1 MTRDHAWP
9 SNTYAELVELLSD
22 DGTVVGTH
30 PKATVHSR
38 DTPLHRAFSLY
49 LRDDNGRILLTRRA
63 LGKAAWPGVWT
74 NTCCGHPAPGETDE
88 QAIARRLTTE
98 LGLLAGTVT
107 MPRVVLPNFRYRAVD
122 ASGIVENEICPVYV
136 ADLLIRADQLSP
148 PDPAEVMDLAWASWR
163 EARAALK
170 ATPFAFSPWCV
181 LQTQDVWLDRALG

>member
-1 MTRDHAWP
+1 MTRDHAGP
-9 SNTYAELVELLSD
+9 SNTYPELVEILSD

-30 PKATVHSR
+30 PKDTVHSR
-38 DTPLHRAFSLY
+38 DTRLHRAFSLY
-49 LRDDNGRILLTRRA
+49 LRDDDGRILLTRRA

-107 MPRVVLPNFRYRAVD
+107 MPRVVLPDFRYRAVD

-136 ADLLIRADQLSP
+136 ADLLIRKDQLPP
-148 PDPAEVMDLAWASWR
+148 PDPAEVMDLAWAPWR
-163 EARAALK
+163 EAMVALK
-170 ATPFAFSPWCV
+170 AIPFAFSPWCV
-181 LQTQDVWLDRALG
+181 LQTQDARLDRALG